1 MAFKLYSE
9 DSKIHNKGVVAQL
22 QMLIGIPKKVS
33 QFLWLT
39 FILRVSTLETM
50 YNLLISLRSLQK
62 SFFVLNNFLSRILR
76 NNFTLASKRAPF

>member
-1 MAFKLYSE
+1 MAFKLYSK
-9 DSKIHNKGVVAQL
+9 DSKIHNRGVVAQL
-22 QMLIGIPKKVS
+22 QMLLGIPKKVS

-39 FILRVSTLETM
+39 FILWVGALETM
-50 YNLLISLRSLQK
+50 YNLLISLRSSQK

>member
-9 DSKIHNKGVVAQL
+9 DSKIHNRGVVAQL

-39 FILRVSTLETM
+39 FILWVGALETVWGCAGQH
-50 YNLLISLRSLQK
+50 Y
-62 SFFVLNNFLSRILR
+62 
-76 NNFTLASKRAPF
+76 